1 MCPRFF
7 WPHTNSI
14 ETMGAIETIET
25 IVAIETKGIEGAKG
39 RRLYSRMNTAAFIE
53 GGDDWRISEGLL

>member
-14 ETMGAIETIET
+14 ETIETIE
-25 IVAIETKGIEGAKG
+25 AIEAKGIEGWRERKATVFEDEYS
-39 RRLYSRMNTAAFIE
+39 RLY
-53 GGDDWRISEGLL
+53 